1 MKNTN
6 LLVILTIIISLFN
19 NSLSYA
25 QQDSTAKENPI
36 SISVDL
42 NSRYVWRGT
51 DFGASPSIQ
60 PGITYEKSGFTI
72 GAWGAYATNLTGA
85 QEADLYVGYTFYK
98 ELFSVTI
105 TDYYFPDE
113 VNTYHYFDYKKQ
125 STGHILEASLSF
137 NGTEKLPLTV
147 LIATNIYG
155 ADAKKIN
162 RDGTMGENQFST
174 YAELGYSFKNF
185 NIFLGTNLTQV
196 DKKRGESGFYGDYL
210 GVVNLGITSTKE
222 IKISKS
228 YNLPLTVSLI
238 TNPQA
243 EKIFLVA
250 GFSF

>member
-1 MKNTN
+1 MRKTN
-6 LLVILTIIISLFN
+6 LLITLTVIISLL
-19 NSLSYA
+19 SSTISYA

-36 SISVDL
+36 SVTVDL
-42 NSRYVWRGT
+42 MSRYVWRGT

-60 PGITYEKSGFTI
+60 PGISYEKAGFTI

-85 QEADLYVGYTFYK
+85 QEADMYLGYTFYK
-98 ELFSVTI
+98 DLFSITI
-105 TDYYFPDE
+105 TDYFFPDE
-113 VNTYHYFDYKKQ
+113 LNTYHYFDYKKQ

-137 NGTEKLPLTV
+137 NGTDDFPLTV

-162 RDGTMGENQFST
+162 DDGSIGDNQFST
-174 YAELGYSFKNF
+174 YTEIGYSFKNF
-185 NIFLGTNLTQV
+185 NVFMGTNLTQV
-196 DKKRGESGFYGDYL
+196 DRKKGESGFYGDYL

-222 IKISKS
+222 IKITKDYS
-228 YNLPLTVSLI
+228 LPLSVSLI

-243 EKIFLVA
+243 ERIFLVA